1 MDCLGNFRSITL
13 CARGKHHPN
22 SSRIASNHRNQ
33 AAEEEGVGMDVEWTM
48 LFDQINVQA
57 GRWKGDLSVNVYSSS
72 SVKAFRSLSLNISHT
87 HVHF

>member
-1 MDCLGNFRSITL
+1 
-13 CARGKHHPN
+13 
-22 SSRIASNHRNQ
+22 
-33 AAEEEGVGMDVEWTM
+33 MDVEWTT

-57 GRWKGDLSVNVYSSS
+57 GRWKGDLSMNMYSSS